1 MMSWKGYSKTLK
13 EVLGIGGSPI
23 AITYSMKPVSGAQK
37 GKYRVCN
44 LLLKVRD
51 GAIFNLNKENSACPG
66 GTWHLGLG
74 ERPSGEDSV
83 ALKEFLINGEK
94 LFCSLAV
101 FQRTQYLTVP
111 PPLGLAP
118 YVVFSP
124 LEKAELKPD
133 LVLFICNPEQACR
146 LVSLLIYNE
155 GIPPKTEMAG
165 ATCHMAI
172 AYPLVSGQ
180 MNVSLMDYTS
190 RRITGYKPSDLLVTV
205 PYHRLP
211 GIMDSIDH
219 CTAGRAKMEI
229 PPEFRKFFSGDLTR

>member
-1 MMSWKGYSKTLK
+1 MMPWREYSKRLK
-13 EVLGIGGSPI
+13 EVLGLKGSPV
-23 AITYSMKPVSGAQK
+23 AITYSMKPVSHVQR
-37 GKYRVCN
+37 GKYRVCD

-51 GAIFNLNKENSACPG
+51 GAIINLNKETSTCPG

-74 ERPSGEDSV
+74 PRPSGKANK

-101 FQRTQYLTVP
+101 FQRSQYLTAP
-111 PPLGLAP
+111 PPLGLAT

-124 LEKAELKPD
+124 LEKAELRPD

-146 LVSLLIYNE
+146 LVTLLIYNE
-155 GIPPKTEMAG
+155 GIPPKIEMAG

-172 AYPLVSGQ
+172 AYPLVTGQ

-190 RRITGYKPSDLLVTV
+190 RRIKGYKPEDLLVTI
-205 PYHRLP
+205 PYHRLA
-211 GIMDSIDH
+211 GIMESIDN
-219 CTAGRAKMEI
+219 CTAGTAKMEF
-229 PPEFRKFFSGDLTR
+229 PPEFRKLFKGV